1 MSRIKRVN
9 VKDFSKMDYEQKVKT
24 VKSLSKRAN
33 VRLDLLREKGIE
45 NDAYKL
51 AEYYNDSKG
60 RKKNKFYEGTQ
71 YESQKELNTAFKY
84 LSKFL
89 NNEGSTLGGIQHD
102 VNNKIESLINKG
114 ELSYESIK
122 KMSEQEK
129 IYASQKMATLSNRRI
144 KELDN
149 NNVHYGAVK
158 QALAYNNATGRKNNT
173 FYRGS
178 KFNSIRDLNIHIQ
191 NEISFLNAKTSTM
204 EGIINANE
212 KRLNKFRE
220 KGVNIPKGKEK
231 EFFDF
236 LSSNQFKNI
245 SKYADSN
252 QVLQTFADARKI
264 NTDVDEINKAFTE
277 FMNGEIDDFT
287 EVQERLNVAKWQN
300 NFFK

>member
-1 MSRIKRVN
+1 MSRVKRVN
-9 VKDFSKMDYEQKVKT
+9 VKDFSKMDYGQKVKT

-173 FYRGS
+173 FYRGA
-178 KFNSIRDLNIHIQ
+178 KFNSIKDLNIHIQ

-212 KRLNKFRE
+212 KRLDKFRE
-220 KGVNIPKGKEK
+220 KGVNIPKGQEK

-236 LSSNQFKNI
+236 LSSNQFKAL
-245 SKYADSN
+245 SKYAESD
-252 QVLQTFADARKI
+252 QVIKTYADARNI
-264 NTDVDEINKAFTE
+264 DTDVDEINKAFTE
-277 FMNGEIDDFT
+277 FMNGELDFP
-287 EVQERLNVAKWQN
+287 EVQEKLNVAKWQN